1 MLPLPSKPPNG
12 SHSRVQEKSL
22 QCLQWPRVTSP
33 TSSSIPLPSALF
45 PSRQTAG
52 PPQCSLSIPRM
63 LLPQDLRTC
72 YPSAKCFSSPGPHAC
87 FLTSDSLLQCS
98 LFSQTFSGPH
108 IFSGSPRFW
117 LQISLPRFLF
127 SFPPQHSPPDIL
139 CSSLLVHTLS
149 LHQNVFL
156 SPVQPPTLTST
167 HPQALALHPL
177 PSRWVKEQ
185 THKGTRPALSFPTK
199 SHPQSPVSSG
209 YYFKWGRQGHLGG
222 SVG

>member
-45 PSRQTAG
+45 PSRQTAR

-117 LQISLPRFLF
+117 LQISLPRFLC
-127 SFPPQHSPPDIL
+127 FPSLPSIHRLTFCVAPCLFTLCLPTRTCFFHQYNPQH
-139 CSSLLVHTLS
+139 
-149 LHQNVFL
+149 
-156 SPVQPPTLTST
+156 
-167 HPQALALHPL
+167 
-177 PSRWVKEQ
+177 
-185 THKGTRPALSFPTK
+185 
-199 SHPQSPVSSG
+199 
-209 YYFKWGRQGHLGG
+209 
-222 SVG
+222 